1 MDTELWWKHCIWT
14 VCRISV
20 GTSAFI
26 LYAFQIKQFCLRA
39 SVFPC
44 CKILLISHLTLFC
57 LCNARGS
64 WIKTLVLPCWIRWK
78 SPSYPSFLSSL
89 VTSSRCLGKHTVI
102 IPSVYPSD
110 CQQYV
115 DLVSQRQYLS
125 DFSSINIPGSHCFSF
140 LCSLYEKILPLF
152 SLPFH
157 DFDSPRATFGFILLS
172 HESIYRSLLSLFQV
186 VELTL
191 YNCSLCRHCVTHL
204 LCTFSCSVLPIMGPE
219 LHL

>member
-26 LYAFQIKQFCLRA
+26 LYTFQIKQFCLRA

-57 LCNARGS
+57 LCNARGF

-102 IPSVYPSD
+102 IPSVYLPAICGFGESEA
-110 CQQYV
+110 
-115 DLVSQRQYLS
+115 VS
-125 DFSSINIPGSHCFSF
+125 FWFF
-140 LCSLYEKILPLF
+140 
-152 SLPFH
+152 FH
-157 DFDSPRATFGFILLS
+157 KHTW
-172 HESIYRSLLSLFQV
+172 ESLLFLFV
-186 VELTL
+186 FIVWKNTA
-191 YNCSLCRHCVTHL
+191 S
-204 LCTFSCSVLPIMGPE
+204 F
-219 LHL
+219 